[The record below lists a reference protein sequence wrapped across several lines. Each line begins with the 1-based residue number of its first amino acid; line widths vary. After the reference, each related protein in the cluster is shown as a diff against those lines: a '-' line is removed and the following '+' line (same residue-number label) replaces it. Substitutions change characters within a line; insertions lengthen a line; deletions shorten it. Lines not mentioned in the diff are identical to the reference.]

1 MQIPIRILD
10 IEGDGF
16 HVMIQ
21 GKINGME
28 ANFRIDTGASR
39 SVFDIQS
46 ITQYI
51 PHPRL
56 VKKES
61 MTAGIASSDFE
72 IYTFIIDN
80 LEIGDIALCPYEAV
94 AVDLTEVHES
104 YQKLGLPNISGIIGG
119 DLLVKLKATINYR
132 LKKIRLTKPRSVRRR
147 STYIPSANE
156 STPNTTVVP
165 STDLS
170 TQTCP

>member
-1 MQIPIRILD
+1 MQFPIRLLD

-28 ANFRIDTGASR
+28 ANFLIDTGASR
-39 SVFDIQS
+39 SVFDIHT
-46 ITQYI
+46 ITHYI
-51 PHPRL
+51 PQPRL

-72 IYTFIIDN
+72 TYSFIIDN
-80 LEIGDIALCPYEAV
+80 LEIGDILLQSYEAV
-94 AVDLTEVHES
+94 AVDLAEVHES
-104 YQKLGLPNISGIIGG
+104 YQKLGLPLITGIIGG

-132 LKKIRLTKPRSVRRR
+132 LRKIRFTQPRAVSRRTK
-147 STYIPSANE
+147 
-156 STPNTTVVP
+156 
-165 STDLS
+165 
-170 TQTCP
+170 